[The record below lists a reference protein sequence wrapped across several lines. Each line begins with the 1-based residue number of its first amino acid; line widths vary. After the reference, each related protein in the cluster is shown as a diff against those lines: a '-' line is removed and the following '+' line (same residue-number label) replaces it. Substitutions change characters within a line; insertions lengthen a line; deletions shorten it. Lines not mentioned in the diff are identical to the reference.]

1 MKKVTP
7 VDEWQKA
14 IIEHLKLLKEEEK
27 REFAHKVIF
36 DIALEVGMN
45 GYEMIGL
52 LENVKLNLFDHLN
65 NMMEHSCEDCDN
77 TDCPD
82 HPDNKK

>member
-7 VDEWQKA
+7 VDQWQKA
-14 IIEHLKLLKEEEK
+14 VIDHIKLLGEEEK

-45 GYEMIGL
+45 GYEKIGL
-52 LENVKLNLFDHLN
+52 LEVVKLNLLDYLSS
-65 NMMEHSCEDCDN
+65 EEAGGCDTCGN